1 VDGAREGSPNYVKVI
16 RTDGSEED
24 YAFVSG
30 LTVNAGDVIRV
41 ITANGGGL
49 GDPKDRDPDLVR
61 RDIRN
66 GLISA
71 ERAAEIYGVGA

>member
-1 VDGAREGSPNYVKVI
+1 
-16 RTDGSEED
+16 
-24 YAFVSG
+24 
-30 LTVNAGDVIRV
+30 VNAGDVIRV

-49 GDPKDRDPDLVR
+49 GDPKDRDPELVR